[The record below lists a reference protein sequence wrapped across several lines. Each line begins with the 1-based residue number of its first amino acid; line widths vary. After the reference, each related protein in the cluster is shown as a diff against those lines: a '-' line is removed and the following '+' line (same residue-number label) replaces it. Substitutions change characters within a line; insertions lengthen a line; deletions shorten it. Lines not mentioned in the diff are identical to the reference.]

1 MNQDRAEILA
11 RFRKE
16 MAVMALIVLISMVLS
31 VVWSF
36 GFTFVLEP
44 CIAEFAFIETFS
56 DLAGLAMI
64 GLLADFAWMVWK
76 LDQAV
81 EDFGKN
87 ETVPLPQSLAE
98 LHRNLLEILDQGSSR
113 RRAELVGQVVL
124 VLVEVAFAHSAYS
137 AAMLVES
144 LILLAIQ
151 QPMLRRFSDKLEDEL
166 PGMAE

>member
-44 CIAEFAFIETFS
+44 RIAEFAFTETFS

-64 GLLADFAWMVWK
+64 GLSADFAWMVWK

-98 LHRNLLEILDQGSSR
+98 LHRNLLEILDQGQFPPAGRTGGAGGIGAGGSR
-113 RRAELVGQVVL
+113 ICPFGIQRRHAGGEPDPAG
-124 VLVEVAFAHSAYS
+124 HT
-137 AAMLVES
+137 AADAAALF
-144 LILLAIQ
+144 
-151 QPMLRRFSDKLEDEL
+151 R
-166 PGMAE
+166 